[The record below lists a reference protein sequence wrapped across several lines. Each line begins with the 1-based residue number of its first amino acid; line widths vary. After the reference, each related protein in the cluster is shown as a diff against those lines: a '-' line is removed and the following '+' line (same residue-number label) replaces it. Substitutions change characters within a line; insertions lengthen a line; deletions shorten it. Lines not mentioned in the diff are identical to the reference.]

1 MSRLEAK
8 ARYFRA
14 LDGGNSSRWE
24 IRSGRICSMAG
35 LLVGVFI
42 PLDMMF
48 SEKPIPHKIL
58 GFGAMVFLLCTSL
71 GVMIEVRRRP

>member
-1 MSRLEAK
+1 MGHEKKTLAEMIGELLRE
-8 ARYFRA
+8 
-14 LDGGNSSRWE
+14 
-24 IRSGRICSMAG
+24 AG

-71 GVMIEVRRRP
+71 GIMIEIRRKP